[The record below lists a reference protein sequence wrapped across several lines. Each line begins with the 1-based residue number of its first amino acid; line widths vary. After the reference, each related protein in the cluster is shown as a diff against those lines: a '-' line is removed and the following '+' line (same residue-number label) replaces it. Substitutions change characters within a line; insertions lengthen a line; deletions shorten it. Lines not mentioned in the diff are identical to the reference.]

1 MSKIAY
7 VNGQYLSHSLA
18 KVHIEDR
25 GYQFADGVYEV
36 IAIHEGKFL
45 GEKGHLNRL
54 AHSLEALRID
64 WPMDKRPLSMVM
76 REVRRRN
83 RVRNGLLYLQITR
96 GVAPRDHAF
105 PNPSVS
111 TLVITVT
118 KRPAIDKAELLAGIE
133 IITTPDLRWKRR
145 DIKSIS
151 LLPNVLAKQAAIEA
165 GAQEAW
171 QVDEKGFVTEGSAT
185 NAWIVT
191 KSGEL
196 ITRDA
201 GEEILNGI
209 TRLAILE
216 AVQDQDIKLLYRPF
230 SVTEARDAREAFI
243 SSSNSH
249 VRAVTKIDG
258 KAIGNGLAGE
268 LTRRLLDIYMEFME
282 GEGGPQQEARWN

>member
-1 MSKIAY
+1 MIY
-7 VNGQYLSHSLA
+7 
-18 KVHIEDR
+18 
-25 GYQFADGVYEV
+25 
-36 IAIHEGKFL
+36 
-45 GEKGHLNRL
+45 
-54 AHSLEALRID
+54 
-64 WPMDKRPLSMVM
+64 
-76 REVRRRN
+76 
-83 RVRNGLLYLQITR
+83 
-96 GVAPRDHAF
+96 
-105 PNPSVS
+105 
-111 TLVITVT
+111 
-118 KRPAIDKAELLAGIE
+118 
-133 IITTPDLRWKRR
+133 
-145 DIKSIS
+145 
-151 LLPNVLAKQAAIEA
+151 
-165 GAQEAW
+165 